1 MAWKRSQDRVFGAE
15 IGQFCVWTAEL
26 AHFASRVGHRSLLIG
41 RQSSKIAHRAIL
53 IGHQSSKVAHRAL
66 LIGHQSSKVAHRAL
80 LIAHRS
86 IKLRDGVKL
95 ICDRPARKLGW
106 NIRSLSLSDWMAKM
120 FGILIALINL
130 WALHGNEGCRDA
142 QK

>member
-1 MAWKRSQDRVFGAE
+1 LKWMKFEDCPISLLVSCFMTLGKTAWESWIQGRMAWKRSQDRVFGAE
-15 IGQFCVWTAEL
+15 TGQFCVWTAEL

-41 RQSSKIAHRAIL
+41 RQSSKIAHRSLL
-53 IGHQSSKVAHRAL
+53 IGHQSSKDAHRAL

-95 ICDRPARKLGW
+95 ICDRPARKPGGT
-106 NIRSLSLSDWMAKM
+106 SA
-120 FGILIALINL
+120 
-130 WALHGNEGCRDA
+130 H
-142 QK
+142 